1 MVSYKKLLILF
12 VIFVTVAFLNSVEA
26 TNSENI
32 LFNTR
37 TLNGTGRPGET
48 LEYQIFFTNVG
59 TETRVISLNT
69 LFPGNH
75 DLVPQRFSLRQGE
88 RQEVSVTINLNEKER
103 PRNVNIRVFFF
114 DGYTGTTLGSINLEG
129 KILEPVEPF
138 RVVSI
143 NYVEVGQD
151 LVEPGDEI
159 ELIFEVNNPVETTKI
174 PVEVTSNLEGF
185 ETYSSEMEI
194 KKGVNVYT
202 IDYLTI
208 PEEAVLGNYTFSINL
223 KFSEQTI
230 ISDSVYQEVSGFSAC
245 KLIETWEDSTIFGKH
260 YKGTVQ
266 NIGTEETTCF
276 FYTPMSSLEQL
287 LIKEGT
293 EGYFFDGPKI
303 MWELSLESGEETTV
317 EYRVSYVPLIILP
330 FVAFGVLAV
339 LWYVTRKMWVKKELV
354 DYKRHA
360 GFMDLKIQLRLKNL
374 TNEEMMDVKVFDP
387 IPSFIKE
394 IRDYGTVPGS
404 VKKKDGKKVV
414 AWEIDNLKPKE
425 ERVFSY
431 KIRTSIEVLGDIN
444 FPPTLVE
451 FTDKKGKDKESS
463 NILTISV
470 K

>member
-1 MVSYKKLLILF
+1 MVSYKKILILF
-12 VIFVTVAFLNSVEA
+12 VIIMTVSFLNSVEA
-26 TNSENI
+26 TSSEDI

-37 TLNGTGRPGET
+37 TLNGTARPGES
-48 LEYQIFFTNVG
+48 LEYQIFFTNSG
-59 TETRVISLNT
+59 TEKRTITLNT
-69 LFPGNH
+69 LFPGRHELN
-75 DLVPQRFSLRQGE
+75 PQRFSIKQGD
-88 RQEVSVTINLNEKER
+88 RQEVSVTINLNENER
-103 PRNVNIRVFFF
+103 ARNVNIRVFFF
-114 DGYTGTTLGSINLEG
+114 DGDKGTTIGSVNLEG
-129 KILEPVEPF
+129 KILEPLEPF
-138 RVVSI
+138 RAVSI
-143 NYVEVGQD
+143 NYVEIDQD
-151 LVEPGDEI
+151 VIESGDTI
-159 ELIFEVNNPVETTKI
+159 QLTFEVNNPVETTTI
-174 PVEVTSNLEGF
+174 PIEITSNLFGF
-185 ETYSSEMEI
+185 ETHSSELEI
-194 KKGVNVYT
+194 KKGINLYT
-202 IDYLTI
+202 IDHLKI
-208 PEEAVLGNYTFSINL
+208 PEEALLGNYNFNVNL
-223 KFSEQTI
+223 KFSEETI
-230 ISDSVYQEVSGFSAC
+230 ISDSIYREISGFSKC
-245 KLIETWEDSTIFGKH
+245 ELIEFEENVNIFGKH
-260 YKGTVQ
+260 YVGTIQ
-266 NIGTEETTCF
+266 NSGTEETTCF
-276 FYTPMSSLEQL
+276 FYVPMSSLEQL

-303 MWELSLESGEETTV
+303 MWELSLGPGEETTV

-330 FVAFGVLAV
+330 FVALGVLAV

-374 TNEEMMDVKVFDP
+374 TNEEMTDVKVFDP

-414 AWEIDNLKPKE
+414 SWEIDNLKPKE